1 MTWQAYQPAALLI
14 GIPLAVAFLLPFIN
28 ILFGK
33 RKFVPTF
40 VGVGLALFQLLF
52 GFLVVLPKAIDK
64 PIFVFMSGFK
74 PPLGIALWID
84 VFGAGLSMLLWF
96 IALAAFIYNLSYLHV
111 HDEMRF
117 IILTMLMVTGA
128 TGVSLTND
136 LFNMYV
142 FLEIASIS
150 AYALVNAYR
159 TAETAEASMKYL
171 ILGSVATS
179 FVLFALILIY
189 QGTRSLNMWDI
200 SFKIGSMPTGTLW
213 LAIASLF
220 VGFGVEGAIWPLNS
234 WLPDAH
240 PAAPASISALLS
252 GAVIKIGILAM
263 VRFMYIVFAPVI
275 ATTKQFSVFLMVI
288 AALTVLVGEIAA
300 YRQHDVKRLLAFSS
314 TAQVGYMVL
323 GIFSGSPIGF
333 VGGILHLFG
342 HGLSKALAFLLTGE
356 ITDKVPDRDL
366 NKAGGALS
374 GISVAYSNLL
384 SVLGLSSMP
393 PFITF
398 FSKLFI
404 LMGLIQ
410 RQFYWAAAVLAI
422 GSIVEASYYGSYLA
436 ITSGSPLKW
445 DRVSWRTV
453 GYILLASG
461 LVAISFL
468 SPFVDSFSQGL
479 LNFTAGTQMGFD
491 HAVFNV
497 AEWLIN
503 NGWMWL
509 CIVALFIL
517 ANLSLHAVGYAGLLI
532 SVLVLVFPQN
542 AAELLGL
549 SAGSVTSTILLGL
562 LAVGAAVLSMVCL
575 SGTGWGKNKSFQI
588 NAALLGF
595 ISLLWL
601 ISSNSLLS
609 TLVAWEVLSWSGLM
623 MVVGEGNRELASS
636 YYGWAMASGLAFMF
650 AVAGQALGQ
659 NWWLLALTL
668 GVLIKLGMFGFHG
681 WMIKVYGESSPVV
694 GAVFSGILSLGAVV
708 VTFKYGV
715 ENYLMFPVVILAGVQ
730 IIYGGLIA
738 LGKENLREILA
749 YSSLS
754 NMGFLIIAIFLSSKA
769 LQGAGLGSNAIVS
782 YAPFIFAVAYAL
794 FESVLFLGTS
804 YQRSNKGVLLSLS
817 VVVASLASAAMPL
830 TSGFLA
836 KWSVYMSS
844 IYAFSP
850 LLTAVLMLGTIL
862 SIAYTAKWFIL
873 WLGSTSVTKRG
884 VENVSLLVGALALI
898 GTSFIQLGIS
908 WTGAFFWIVLLTL
921 LTTIVMLVP
930 FFRKARQEGE
940 VYTGSALFEPERAT
954 MQFEDLFYPYG
965 LWLSK
970 AAAHALEAGY
980 TYLTSFFD
988 FMADVV
994 RSTYTGVINDYATY
1008 IVIFFIAA
1016 FVIGRGWLM

>member
-28 ILFGK
+28 ALFGK

-40 VGVGLALFQLLF
+40 VGIALSLFQLLF
-52 GFLVVLPKAIDK
+52 GLVVVLPKVMEK

-96 IALAAFIYNLSYLHV
+96 VALAALFYNLSYLHV

-117 IILTMLMVTGA
+117 VILTILMVTGA

-189 QGTRSLNMWDI
+189 QGTHSLNMWDI

-240 PAAPASISALLS
+240 PAAPASVSALLS

-263 VRFMYIVFAPVI
+263 VRFMYIVFTPVI

-288 AALTVLVGEIAA
+288 AALTVLVGEFSA
-300 YRQHDVKRLLAFSS
+300 YRQRDAKRLLAFSS

-333 VGGILHLFG
+333 VGGILHVFG
-342 HGLSKALAFLLTGE
+342 HGLSKALAFLLSGE

-366 NKAGGALS
+366 NKAGGSLS
-374 GISVAYSNLL
+374 GISTAYSNLVA
-384 SVLGLSSMP
+384 VLGLSSMP
-393 PFITF
+393 PFLTF

-404 LMGLIQ
+404 IIGLVQ

-422 GSIVEASYYGSYLA
+422 GSVVEACYYGSYLA
-436 ITSGSPLKW
+436 TTSGSPLRW
-445 DRVSWRTV
+445 DRVSWRSLS
-453 GYILLASG
+453 YALLVFG
-461 LVAISFL
+461 LIAISFL
-468 SPFVDSFSQGL
+468 SPFVSKFSEGL
-479 LNFTAGTQMGFD
+479 LSFTAGTQL
-491 HAVFNV
+491 AFNIRLNIS
-497 AEWLIN
+497 EWLVN

-509 CIVALFIL
+509 CIVALFLL
-517 ANLSLHAVGYAGLLI
+517 ANLSLQAVGYAGLLI
-532 SVLVLVFPQN
+532 SALVLIFPQK
-542 AAELLGL
+542 ASELLGL
-549 SAGSVTSTILLGL
+549 GAASPASTIFLGL
-562 LAVGAAVLSMVCL
+562 LAVGSAVLSMICL
-575 SGTGWGKNKSFQI
+575 SGTGWGRNKSFQI
-588 NAALLGF
+588 NATLLAF
-595 ISLLWL
+595 VSLLWL
-601 ISSNSLLS
+601 ISSNTLLT

-623 MVVGEGNRELASS
+623 MVVGEGNKELASS

-659 NWWLLALTL
+659 NWWLFALTV

-681 WMIKVYGESSPVV
+681 WMIRVYGESSPVV
-694 GAVFSGILSLGAVV
+694 GAVFSGIMSLGAVV

-715 ENYLMFPVVILAGVQ
+715 ENYLMFPVLILAGFQVL
-730 IIYGGLIA
+730 YGGLIA

-769 LQGAGLGSNAIVS
+769 LQGTSPIS
-782 YAPFIFAVAYAL
+782 IMIYAPFIFAVAYAL
-794 FESVLFLGTS
+794 FESVMFLSTS
-804 YQRSNKGVLLSLS
+804 YQRSNKGILLSFS
-817 VVVASLASAAMPL
+817 VIVASLASAAMPL

-844 IYAFSP
+844 VYAFSP

-862 SIAYTAKWFIL
+862 SIAYSAKWFIL

-884 VENVSLLVGALALI
+884 VESSSLLVGALALI
-898 GTSFIQLGIS
+898 GTSFIQVGVS
-908 WTGAFFWIVLLTL
+908 WTGAFFWIVLLTV
-921 LTTIVMLVP
+921 LTTLLVLVP
-930 FFRKARQEGE
+930 FFRKAKQEGE

-954 MQFEDLFYPYG
+954 MGFEDLFYPYG

-970 AAAHALEAGY
+970 AATHALEYGY
-980 TYLTSFFD
+980 SYLTSFFD